1 MATMIECGDAHP
13 AGAPGLAAR
22 VLLLIAANAL
32 WMFAGAALAQ
42 GADKVLR
49 IGILSSGIMENRGSL
64 DQAMVQGLRDQ
75 GYVEG
80 RNLVIER
87 RYSSSK
93 LKENAVE
100 LAGMKLDAIVTTCT
114 PSTRTMK
121 EATASTPIVMAAVS
135 DPVRQGIIASLARPG
150 QNVTGTSS
158 QAEDLLGKR
167 LEIIAELVPK
177 ATTIAVLGNANNP
190 VHALGWERLEPVAR
204 DLHLNL
210 LKVNLGSA
218 NDLPAALDAAV
229 HARADALL
237 VLPDDP
243 MMFNLRPR
251 IVELAAQ
258 QRLPD
263 FYWASEFV
271 ESGGLASYGENLRSS
286 YRATTSY
293 MGKIAKGASPANLPV
308 EQPTRFELVI
318 NMKTARALGLTVSQS
333 LLQRADFV
341 IQ

>member
-1 MATMIECGDAHP
+1 MSTTIERGATPPARGPSLP
-13 AGAPGLAAR
+13 AGI
-22 VLLLIAANAL
+22 LLVIAAVVL
-32 WMFAGAALAQ
+32 WMFAGAASAQ
-42 GADKVLR
+42 GSDKVLHV
-49 IGILSSGIMENRGSL
+49 GILSSGDVNNRSPL
-64 DQAMVQGLRDQ
+64 DQALVDGLRAQ
-75 GYVEG
+75 GYIEG

-87 RYSSSK
+87 RYDSLK
-93 LKENAVE
+93 LKESAAE

-121 EATASTPIVMAAVS
+121 EATISTPIVMAAVS

-167 LEIIAELVPK
+167 LEIITELIPK
-177 ATTIAVLGNANNP
+177 ATTIAVLANANNP
-190 VHALGWERLEPVAR
+190 VHALGWQRLEPAAR
-204 DLHLNL
+204 DLHLKL
-210 LKVNLGSA
+210 LQVNLGSA
-218 NDLPAALDAAV
+218 GELPTALEAAV
-229 HARADALL
+229 RARADALL

-258 QRLPD
+258 YRLPD

-271 ESGGLASYGENLRSS
+271 ESGGLASYGENLRAS

-318 NMKTARALGLTVSQS
+318 NMKTARALGLTVPPS
-333 LLQRADFV
+333 LLQRAEYV